1 MVLLI
6 FSIIFPLF
14 YFINI
19 LILSSILSLA
29 GKFHGL
35 RSLVGYSPR
44 GSQSVFHDEWLST
57 RAHTH
62 THLYN
67 FLSLSYLDL
76 ICFSFHN
83 FFRYKI
89 IVLIQ
94 FFLLFYINTSGCRIP
109 FKPCFRCIPP
119 KFDRLSFSFSLKC
132 FLMFIMISS
141 SRY

>member
-1 MVLLI
+1 MDLLI
-6 FSIIFPLF
+6 FFYYFPLF
-14 YFINI
+14 YFINM
-19 LILSSILSLA
+19 LILLSILSLS

-35 RSLVGYSPR
+35 RSLVGYSTR
-44 GSQSVFHDEWLST
+44 GSQSVFHDEWQSM
-57 RAHTH
+57 RTH

-119 KFDRLSFSFSLKC
+119 KFERLSFSFSLKC

>member
-1 MVLLI
+1 MDLLI

-14 YFINI
+14 YFINM
-19 LILSSILSLA
+19 LILLSILSLP

-35 RSLVGYSPR
+35 RSLVGYSTR
-44 GSQSVFHDEWLST
+44 GSQSVFHDEWQSM
-57 RAHTH
+57 RTH

-119 KFDRLSFSFSLKC
+119 KFERLSFSFSLKC

-141 SRY
+141 SR